1 MKRMIFLIAFLVLLL
16 SATEGKAQSVSRDYL
31 YGNST
36 IGQDSAKNFRLY
48 PNPNDGEMMLEVYK
62 NIPAPIRLDIYDA
75 YGNVAHSRILSEFNS
90 DGTIFINLR
99 GILNAGQYLLV
110 FNYND
115 VMIQTEKV
123 LITPWD

>member
-1 MKRMIFLIAFLVLLL
+1 MKRKIFLPIFFALLFL
-16 SATEGKAQSVSRDYL
+16 SASMQAQDVTKDYL

-36 IGQDSAKNFRLY
+36 VGQDSIRSFRLY

-62 NIPAPIRLDIYDA
+62 NIPAPIRLDIYDGF
-75 YGNVAHSRILSEFNS
+75 GNLVHSRQLSEFNA

-99 GILNAGQYLLV
+99 DVVSAGHYILI

-115 VMIQTEKV
+115 QFIQTEKV
-123 LITPWD
+123 FITRTE